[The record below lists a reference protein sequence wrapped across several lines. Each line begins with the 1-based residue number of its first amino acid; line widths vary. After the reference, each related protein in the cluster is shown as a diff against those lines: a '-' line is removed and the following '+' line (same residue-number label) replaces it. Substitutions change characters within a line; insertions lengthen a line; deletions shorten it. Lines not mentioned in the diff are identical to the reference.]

1 MTRTRIQAK
10 TLDGARYVRLAA
22 CGAVIAAAFVCARA
36 ARAAETAVNKSVGT
50 TSSAVGAGS
59 MLQFAF
65 GLAVVLG
72 LIVAAGWFMKRFH
85 VGPSA
90 AGTVKVIAGASVGQR
105 ERVVVVEVGDNWLVL
120 GVAPGRV
127 NALHT
132 MPRGEIA
139 AAPAP
144 AGAAP
149 QAAFAQW
156 LKEKMEKRSGR

>member
-1 MTRTRIQAK
+1 MTRKDFSVRA
-10 TLDGARYVRLAA
+10 LEAARFVRLGV
-22 CGAVIAAAFVCARA
+22 CGLIIAASMVCAHVA
-36 ARAAETAVNKSVGT
+36 HAAETAVPAT
-50 TSSAVGAGS
+50 PPSAVGAGS

-65 GLAVVLG
+65 GLIIVLG
-72 LIVAAGWFMKRFH
+72 LIVAAGWFMKRFQ

-90 AGTVKVIAGASVGQR
+90 PGTVKVIAGASVGQR

-139 AAPAP
+139 AAAP
-144 AGAAP
+144 GATAGINP
-149 QAAFAQW
+149 QTAFAQW
-156 LKEKMEKRSGR
+156 LKDKMEKRSGR

>member
-1 MTRTRIQAK
+1 MTGQQFT
-10 TLDGARYVRLAA
+10 ARALESARFVRLSV
-22 CGAVIAAAFVCARA
+22 CGAVIAGAMIFAGS
-36 ARAAETAVNKSVGT
+36 ARAAETAAPAAT
-50 TSSAVGAGS
+50 TTSAVGAGS

-85 VGPSA
+85 IGPSA
-90 AGTVKVIAGASVGQR
+90 AGTVKVVAGASVGQR
-105 ERVVVVEVGDNWLVL
+105 ERVVVVEIGDNWLVL

-139 AAPAP
+139 AAPSAV
-144 AGAAP
+144 GAAP

-156 LKEKMEKRSGR
+156 LKDKMEKRSAR

>member
-1 MTRTRIQAK
+1 MTAARFDSRSLESART
-10 TLDGARYVRLAA
+10 LRLTV
-22 CGAVIAAAFVCARA
+22 CGFVVAVAMMFAGA
-36 ARAAETAVNKSVGT
+36 ARAAETAAT
-50 TSSAVGAGS
+50 TAAPTTSAVGAGS

-72 LIVAAGWFMKRFH
+72 LILAAGWFMKRFH
-85 VGPSA
+85 IGPSA
-90 AGTVKVIAGASVGQR
+90 AGTVKVVAGASVGQR
-105 ERVVVVEVGDNWLVL
+105 ERVVVVEIGDQWLVL

-144 AGAAP
+144 AGTVP

-156 LKEKMEKRSGR
+156 LKDKMEKRSGR

>member
-1 MTRTRIQAK
+1 MTGQAFNLRTPEA
-10 TLDGARYVRLAA
+10 ARSLRLAV
-22 CGAVIAAAFVCARA
+22 CGAVIAGAMLFAGA
-36 ARAAETAVNKSVGT
+36 ARAAETAAPAT
-50 TSSAVGAGS
+50 PTSAVGAGS

-72 LIVAAGWFMKRFH
+72 LIVAAGWFMKRFSI
-85 VGPSA
+85 GPSA
-90 AGTVKVIAGASVGQR
+90 AGTVKVVAGASVGQR
-105 ERVVVVEVGDNWLVL
+105 ERVVVVEIGDNWLVL

-139 AAPAP
+139 ATPA
-144 AGAAP
+144 ASAALP
-149 QAAFAQW
+149 QGAAFAQW

>member
-1 MTRTRIQAK
+1 MTSVHFTARSLE
-10 TLDGARYVRLAA
+10 TLRYVRLGA
-22 CGAVIAAAFVCARA
+22 CGLVIAAAMLFAGA
-36 ARAAETAVNKSVGT
+36 ARAAETAAPAAT
-50 TSSAVGAGS
+50 TTSAVGAGS

-85 VGPSA
+85 IGPSA
-90 AGTVKVIAGASVGQR
+90 AGTVKVVAGASVGQR
-105 ERVVVVEVGDNWLVL
+105 ERVVVVEIGDNWLVL

-139 AAPAP
+139 SAPATI
-144 AGAAP
+144 GAAP
-149 QAAFAQW
+149 QGAAFAQW
-156 LKEKMEKRSGR
+156 LKDKMEKRSGR

>member
-1 MTRTRIQAK
+1 MTGRQFT
-10 TLDGARYVRLAA
+10 ARAMESARLVRLGV
-22 CGAVIAAAFVCARA
+22 CGAVIAGAMIFDGA
-36 ARAAETAVNKSVGT
+36 ARAAETAAPAAT
-50 TSSAVGAGS
+50 PTSAVGAGS

-85 VGPSA
+85 IGPSA
-90 AGTVKVIAGASVGQR
+90 AGTVKVVAGASVGQR
-105 ERVVVVEVGDNWLVL
+105 ERVVVVEIGDNWLVL

-139 AAPAP
+139 SAPA
-144 AGAAP
+144 AVGAAP
-149 QAAFAQW
+149 QGAAFAQW
-156 LKEKMEKRSGR
+156 LKDKMEKRGGR

>member
-1 MTRTRIQAK
+1 MTSPEARQHSFEA
-10 TLDGARYVRLAA
+10 ARYLRLGV
-22 CGAVIAAAFVCARA
+22 CGAIIALAVICAGV
-36 ARAAETAVNKSVGT
+36 ARAAETAVPAT
-50 TSSAVGAGS
+50 PPSAVGAGS

-65 GLAVVLG
+65 GLMVVLG
-72 LIVAAGWFMKRFH
+72 LIVAAGWFMKRFQ

-105 ERVVVVEVGDNWLVL
+105 ERVVVVEVGDNWIVL

-132 MPRGEIA
+132 MPRGEISA
-139 AAPAP
+139 VPGAPA
-144 AGAAP
+144 AVNP
-149 QAAFAQW
+149 QTAFAQW

>member
-1 MTRTRIQAK
+1 MTRKDIA
-10 TLDGARYVRLAA
+10 ARSLETARFVRLGV
-22 CGAVIAAAFVCARA
+22 CGLIIGISMVCAHVA
-36 ARAAETAVNKSVGT
+36 HAAETAVPAT
-50 TSSAVGAGS
+50 PPSAVGAGS

-65 GLAVVLG
+65 GLIVVLG
-72 LIVAAGWFMKRFH
+72 LIVGAGWFMKRFQ

-90 AGTVKVIAGASVGQR
+90 PGTVKVIAGASVGQR

-139 AAPAP
+139 AATPGAP
-144 AGAAP
+144 AANP
-149 QAAFAQW
+149 QIAFAQW
-156 LKEKMEKRSGR
+156 LKDKMEKRSGR

>member
-1 MTRTRIQAK
+1 MTRTEVHEHAFEA
-10 TLDGARYVRLAA
+10 ARLHRHGV
-22 CGAVIAAAFVCARA
+22 CGVIVAIAVICAGV
-36 ARAAETAVNKSVGT
+36 ARAAETAVPAT
-50 TSSAVGAGS
+50 PPSAVGAGS

-65 GLAVVLG
+65 GLMVVLG
-72 LIVAAGWFMKRFH
+72 LIVAAGWFMKRFQ

-132 MPRGEIA
+132 MPRGEISTVPG
-139 AAPAP
+139 APA
-144 AGAAP
+144 AVNP
-149 QAAFAQW
+149 QTAFAQW
-156 LKEKMEKRSGR
+156 LKEKMEKRGGR